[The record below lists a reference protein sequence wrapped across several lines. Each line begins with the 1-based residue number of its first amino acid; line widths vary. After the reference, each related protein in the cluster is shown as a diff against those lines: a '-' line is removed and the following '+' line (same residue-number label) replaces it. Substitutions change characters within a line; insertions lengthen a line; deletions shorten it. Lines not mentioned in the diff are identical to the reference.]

1 MTAITTIAI
10 VLALFLGSAIAIAV
24 RKHYEA
30 DNLRKKV
37 ESLQVKINDYRDASI
52 EPVAFYLVQRVVTD
66 NPEFRK
72 YNGCWGV
79 CRQIYKRGYIFT
91 TTIKVFTD
99 DDDDFNLRE
108 AEELCEILNAK

>member
-10 VLALFLGSAIAIAV
+10 VLALFLGSAIVIAL
-24 RKHYEA
+24 RKHYAA
-30 DNLRKKV
+30 DNLRKKN
-37 ESLQVKINDYRDASI
+37 ESLKIKIYGYRDANMD
-52 EPVAFYLVQRVVTD
+52 PAAFYQVQRVATD

-79 CRQIYKRGYIFT
+79 CRRISKRGYMYA

-99 DDDDFNLRE
+99 EDDDFNRRE